1 MAINYALSHINREA
15 TLIAI
20 SCGRFYASLWTRLLK
35 KSVRSFKKVETIFR
49 VCVQS
54 NIIILWRELSWI
66 LYVTRQT
73 QMSFL
78 EVCTYIPRSFWTR
91 LDKKREHKLHFTLR
105 KLRPFSR
112 LLQICTQFENGLKPC
127 ISKERPKWPDKKHL
141 SIGKFIQL
149 SLLLGLSLRSMA
161 PLI

>member
-1 MAINYALSHINREA
+1 MAGDSSPNIIPRFFIAKSLKHIFDKYALSHINREA
-15 TLIAI
+15 TLITI

-35 KSVRSFKKVETIFR
+35 KGVRSFNKVETIFR

-91 LDKKREHKLHFTLR
+91 LDKK
-105 KLRPFSR
+105 
-112 LLQICTQFENGLKPC
+112 ENISC
-127 ISKERPKWPDKKHL
+127 I
-141 SIGKFIQL
+141 
-149 SLLLGLSLRSMA
+149 LRSESADPFQDCCRIAHNLKTNSGYMHFKRVTSMA
-161 PLI
+161 T